1 MVAILRVSPPTV
13 ERRGSDNRVS
23 VRFKL
28 NRPPDAAWID
38 LFKAH
43 AASSALRATNPV
55 VHGGDV
61 YLEIGKVS
69 GDAEI
74 ATALDCFI
82 ECANLRL
89 RSFPASADH
98 GRLAAPGRRPPAWP
112 GRRAG

>member
-13 ERRGSDNRVS
+13 ERRGSDNRVR

-43 AASSALRATNPV
+43 ATSSALRATNPV
-55 VHGGDV
+55 VNAGDV
-61 YLEIGKVS
+61 YLEVGKPS

-89 RSFPASADH
+89 RSFGAQT
-98 GRLAAPGRRPPAWP
+98 GERRVAAARTRPPVWP
-112 GRRAG
+112 GRHVG